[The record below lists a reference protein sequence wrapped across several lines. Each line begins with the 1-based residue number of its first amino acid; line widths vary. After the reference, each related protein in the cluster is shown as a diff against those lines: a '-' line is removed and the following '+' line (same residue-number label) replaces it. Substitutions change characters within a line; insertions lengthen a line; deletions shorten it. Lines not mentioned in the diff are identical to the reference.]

1 MVSRSLL
8 HALLVL
14 SVSVSLPV
22 SAQTVVPIPP
32 QDLPR
37 PLPPQPAAT
46 PQIPTPLPPP
56 DQLLPQPI
64 SPPSTPENPGNVP
77 DTIQV
82 KQFDIVGSTVF
93 SAKDFEAI
101 TKPYLNRNV
110 SFAEL
115 LQLRSQIA
123 DLYIKKGY
131 VTSAAILP
139 PQVLTGGVVKVQV
152 IEGSIEQINVIGT
165 RRLNPAYVRSR
176 IGLAV
181 QAPLNVSRL
190 LEGLRLLQLD
200 PLIASIS
207 ADLQAGTRPGTSVL
221 QITITEAKTLSV
233 TPSIDNARSP
243 SVGSFRRQIE
253 LAQANLLGLGD
264 GLRVGYTNTD
274 GSNGI
279 DLSYTVPLN
288 PRNGTLR
295 LAYGSTRSR
304 VIEEPFDIL
313 DIQARS
319 RYYELTFRQPI
330 VQRPANE
337 FTVGLTF
344 SRQESETEL
353 GIDNI
358 GPFRLS
364 PGADEQGRTRIS
376 ALRFFQEYV
385 QRSDQQV
392 IAARSQ
398 FSVGLGLFDAT
409 INDQAPDSRFLAWRG
424 QAQWTRLL
432 ARDSL
437 LLVRGDLQLVD
448 RTLVPLE
455 QIGLGGQET
464 VRGYR
469 QDALLT
475 DNGFL
480 FSTEVRLPILRSGR
494 AILQV
499 TPFIDLGTGWNRN
512 GENPEKNT
520 LVGAG
525 LGLLWR
531 QGDDFSARIDFGFP
545 LVSVG
550 GEKRTLQENGIYFSV
565 RYSPSF

>member
-37 PLPPQPAAT
+37 PLPPQPAPT

-181 QAPLNVSRL
+181 QAPLNVNRL